1 MNEHKR
7 KEFVELLRKW
17 KVNGLA
23 TLVAEE
29 ATDEVT
35 TIEVYERQAE
45 GGALMHRFNI
55 HPDLIEVFENADVDG
70 LAFKIIL

>member
-1 MNEHKR
+1 MSNSQRE
-7 KEFVELLRKW
+7 EFVELLRKW
-17 KVNGLA
+17 KANGLA
-23 TLVAEE
+23 SMVAEE
-29 ATDEVT
+29 ANDEVT
-35 TIEVYERQAE
+35 TLEVYERQAE

>member
-1 MNEHKR
+1 MSNSQRE
-7 KEFVELLRKW
+7 EFVELLRKW
-17 KVNGLA
+17 KANGLA
-23 TLVAEE
+23 SMVAEE

-35 TIEVYERQAE
+35 TLEVYERQAE